1 MLRKTIQDVCAKFK
15 MTDPIKVQ
23 LRYDLTSTIL
33 TIKVIQQRMFFEYCD
48 TIKQC
53 LFINHIC
60 FAAMITID
68 K

>member
-15 MTDPIKVQ
+15 MTDPFKVQ

-53 LFINHIC
+53 LFIN
-60 FAAMITID
+60 
-68 K
+68 